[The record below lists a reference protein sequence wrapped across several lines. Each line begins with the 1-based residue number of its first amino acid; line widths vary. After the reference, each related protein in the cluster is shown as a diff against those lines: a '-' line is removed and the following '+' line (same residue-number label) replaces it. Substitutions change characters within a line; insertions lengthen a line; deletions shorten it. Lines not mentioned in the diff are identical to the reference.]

1 MKLYTL
7 KDSQSLNDLKEIP
20 FKLERDIQNIFENNL
35 KELMGLQLVKSEFSI
50 KNKRIDTLAFDKQSQ
65 AFIIIEYKRDKNYSV
80 VDQGLTYLNIMLQNR
95 AEFILTYNE
104 TLNETLH
111 SKDIDWTQSRVAFV
125 SPSFTENQISASDF
139 KDLGIELW
147 EVKQFENNILSVNSI
162 KKSNAAQSIKPL
174 LENNESFKEV
184 KENIKVYTEEDHY
197 KNGSVTTIELY
208 EKFKS
213 SILNLADNIEILP
226 QKFYIA
232 FKKGSNITDIEM
244 QKKALK
250 IFINAKF
257 GSINDPKNIAKD
269 VSNIGHRGNGEYQIQ
284 IENDNDLEYIMSLI
298 KQVISRNL

>member
-1 MKLYTL
+1 MKLYQTVKNGL
-7 KDSQSLNDLKEIP
+7 SILKENP
-20 FKLERDIQNIFENNL
+20 FRLEREIQNIFEENL
-35 KELMGLQLVKSEFSI
+35 SELMGLQLVKSEFSI
-50 KNKRIDTLAFDKQSQ
+50 KNKRIDTLAFDKQTQ

-111 SKDIDWTQSRVAFV
+111 SKDVDWTQSRVAFV

-147 EVKQFENNILSVNSI
+147 EVKQFENNIISVNSI

-174 LENNESFKEV
+174 LENNENFKEV

-197 KNGSVTTIELY
+197 KNGSDATIELY

-244 QKKALK
+244 QKKAIK

-298 KQVISRNL
+298 KQVIR

>member
-1 MKLYTL
+1 MKLYQTNKNGL
-7 KDSQSLNDLKEIP
+7 SILKENP
-20 FKLERDIQNIFENNL
+20 FRLEREIQNIFEENL
-35 KELMGLQLVKSEFSI
+35 SELMGLQLVKSEFSI
-50 KNKRIDTLAFDKQSQ
+50 KNKRIDTLAFDKQTQ

-111 SKDIDWTQSRVAFV
+111 SKDVDWTQSRVAFV

-147 EVKQFENNILSVNSI
+147 EVKQFENNIISVNSI

-174 LENNESFKEV
+174 LENNENFKEV

-197 KNGSVTTIELY
+197 KNGSDATIELY

-244 QKKALK
+244 QKKAIK

-298 KQVISRNL
+298 KQVIR

>member
-1 MKLYTL
+1 MNLYHSTNNN
-7 KDSQSLNDLKEIP
+7 SISILKENP
-20 FKLERDIQNIFENNL
+20 FRLEREIQNIFEENL
-35 KELMGLQLVKSEFSI
+35 HEIMGLQLVKSEFSI

-111 SKDIDWTQSRVAFV
+111 SKDVDWTQSRVAFV

-162 KKSNAAQSIKPL
+162 KKSSAAQSIKPL

-197 KNGSVTTIELY
+197 KNGSDATIELY

-213 SILNLADNIEILP
+213 SILNLADNIEIIP

-244 QKKALK
+244 QKKAIK

-269 VSNIGHRGNGEYQIQ
+269 VSNIGHRGNGEYQLQ

-298 KQVISRNL
+298 KQVIK

>member
-1 MKLYTL
+1 MILYNNNSNKLI
-7 KDSQSLNDLKEIP
+7 QVKEKP
-20 FKLERDIQNIFENNL
+20 FKLEREIQNIFEINL
-35 KELMGLQLVKSEFSI
+35 QEIMNLQLVKSEFTI
-50 KNKRIDTLAFDKQSQ
+50 KNKRIDTLAFDKQTN

-104 TLNETLH
+104 TLNQVLH
-111 SKDIDWTQSRVAFV
+111 SKDVDWTQSRVAFV
-125 SPSFTENQISASDF
+125 SPSFTDNQISASDF

-147 EVKQFENNILSVNSI
+147 EIKQFENNIISVNSI
-162 KKSNAAQSIKPL
+162 KKSNSAQSIKPL

-197 KNGSVTTIELY
+197 KNGSDTTIELY

-213 SILNLADNIEILP
+213 SIFNLADNIEIVP

-244 QKKALK
+244 QKKGLK
-250 IFINAKF
+250 IFINAKY
-257 GSINDPKNIAKD
+257 GTIDDPKNITKD

-284 IENDNDLEYIMSLI
+284 IENDDDLEYIMSLI
-298 KQVISRNL
+298 KQVIK

>member
-1 MKLYTL
+1 MKLYQTIKNGL
-7 KDSQSLNDLKEIP
+7 SVLKENP
-20 FKLERDIQNIFENNL
+20 FRLEREIQNIFEENL
-35 KELMGLQLVKSEFSI
+35 SEIMGLQLVKSEFSI

-111 SKDIDWTQSRVAFV
+111 SKDVDWTQSRVAFV

-147 EVKQFENNILSVNSI
+147 EVKQFENNILSINSI

-197 KNGSVTTIELY
+197 KNGSDVTIELY

-213 SILNLADNIEILP
+213 SILNLTDNIEILP

-257 GSINDPKNIAKD
+257 GSINDPKNIAKN

-298 KQVISRNL
+298 KQVIR

>member
-1 MKLYTL
+1 MKLYTW
-7 KDSQSLNDLKEIP
+7 KNSQSLHDLKEIP

-35 KELMGLQLVKSEFSI
+35 SELMGLQLVKSEFSI
-50 KNKRIDTLAFDKQSQ
+50 KNKRIDTLAYDKQSQ

-111 SKDIDWTQSRVAFV
+111 SKDVDWTQSRVAFV

-197 KNGSVTTIELY
+197 KNGSDATIELY

-298 KQVISRNL
+298 KQIL

>member
-1 MKLYTL
+1 MILFNNNSNKL
-7 KDSQSLNDLKEIP
+7 SQVKEKP
-20 FKLERDIQNIFENNL
+20 FKLEREIQNIFENNL
-35 KELMGLQLVKSEFSI
+35 SEIMGLQLVKSEFSI
-50 KNKRIDTLAFDKQSQ
+50 KNKRIDTLAFDKQTQ

-104 TLNETLH
+104 TLNQLLH
-111 SKDIDWTQSRVAFV
+111 SKDVDWTQSRVAFV

-147 EVKQFENNILSVNSI
+147 EIKQFENNIISVNSI
-162 KKSNAAQSIKPL
+162 KKSNSAQSIKPL

-197 KNGSVTTIELY
+197 KNGSDTTIELY

-213 SILNLADNIEILP
+213 SLFNLADNIEIVP

-244 QKKALK
+244 QKKGLK
-250 IFINAKF
+250 IFINAKY
-257 GSINDPKNIAKD
+257 GTINDPRNIAKD

-298 KQVISRNL
+298 KQIIK